1 MKVSPLTLTF
11 LKQADPFCS
20 DDMPGAMKAWSRS
33 LETGEP
39 YSVEYR
45 CRRFDGSWRWML
57 GRALP
62 FRDADGKIQG
72 WFGTCT
78 DFDELYKVSLSPLLY
93 FL

>member
-1 MKVSPLTLTF
+1 
-11 LKQADPFCS
+11 
-20 DDMPGAMKAWSRS
+20 MPGAMKAWSRS